1 MDAVKVVQLCNVSF
15 TYGYGP
21 VLEKVSFSLGKGEMM
36 GVVGP
41 NGAGKSTLLG
51 LISGILKAGSG
62 AVLVAG
68 SPIETLRRRELSLRV
83 AVVPQ
88 DAGSVFPYTVEELVA
103 MGRYPHLNWSGWLG
117 TGDREACERAMALTS
132 VTAFRGRTLDHLSAG
147 ERQRVLLARALAQEP
162 EVLLLDEAAS
172 FLDIGQ
178 EQAVFEVLD
187 RLRREEGLAL
197 LTVSHDLNLIG
208 RFCQRALL
216 LREGRVLTEGS
227 LEEVY
232 TSGNLTGLFGID
244 VDTRSRPDGGVRVSW

>member
-1 MDAVKVVQLCNVSF
+1 MDAVKVVRLSDVSF
-15 TYGYGP
+15 SYGYGP
-21 VLEKVSFSLGKGEMM
+21 ILEKVSFTLGRGEMM

-51 LISGILKAGSG
+51 LICGILKAASG
-62 AVLVAG
+62 KIHVAG
-68 SPIETLRRRELSLRV
+68 TPIEQLRRRELSRRV

-103 MGRYPHLNWSGWLG
+103 MGRYPHLNWSGWLSAV
-117 TGDREACERAMALTS
+117 DREACERAMSLTS
-132 VTAFRGRTLDHLSAG
+132 VTPFRGRTLDHLSAG
-147 ERQRVLLARALAQEP
+147 ERQRVVLARALAQEP
-162 EVLLLDEAAS
+162 DLLLLDEAAS

-187 RLRREEGLAL
+187 RLRREEGLTL
-197 LTVSHDLNLIG
+197 LAVSHDLNLVG

-216 LREGRVLTEGS
+216 LREGSILTEGS

-232 TSGNLTGLFGID
+232 TSENLTGLFGIE
-244 VDTRSRPDGGVRVSW
+244 VDTRRRPEGGIRVSW